1 MRAGVLPGDP
11 EDNSS
16 LSLFLS
22 LLSEVEEEIA
32 DRHSNLALVL
42 SWAQALKFLFFG
54 QKHLKTV
61 FSTVDQHRMITIFG
75 HLSSAQ
81 TDVNC

>member
-1 MRAGVLPGDP
+1 MTQKITPV
-11 EDNSS
+11 S
-16 LSLFLS
+16 LS

-42 SWAQALKFLFFG
+42 SWAQALKYLFFWA
-54 QKHLKTV
+54 KTLKKLF